1 MIIETHIS
9 DRKALAKA
17 IADELGVPSRYMG
30 MPSCGYQVG
39 AYTIDRS
46 GNIIGEDFRPLQDF
60 LLRNGYITEPLAG
73 ENPPADSEAQTGSA
87 DEPERMFISV
97 PAPDMTVV
105 QLRNL
110 VYLLYSKQVLI
121 SRMTRSEFLH
131 VPDILIE
138 RLKEHLPETMEAF
151 IELLDDAR
159 ALEEL
164 DGFDFHDGKLTM
176 SFSFTPTEPERWTTY
191 AGLITRL
198 LKAAKGARFFIANK
212 KEVENEKYLARA
224 FLLRLGYIGNDAKA
238 ERHLLLDHLSGSSA
252 FPTEEAARR
261 HSEKYAAIRAEQRL
275 AKTEAAIR
283 EVIIDD

>member
-1 MIIETHIS
+1 MTIETHVA

-17 IADELGVPSRYMG
+17 IADELGTPSRYMG

-39 AYTIDRS
+39 AYTIDRT

-60 LLRNGYITEPLAG
+60 LLRNGYITEPLASA
-73 ENPPADSEAQTGSA
+73 ELPTDSEAQTGST
-87 DEPERMFISV
+87 DQSERMYISV

-110 VYLLYSKQVLI
+110 VYLLYSKQTLI
-121 SRMTRSEFLH
+121 SKMTRSEFLH

-138 RLKEHLPETMEAF
+138 RLKEHLPETMEEF

-159 ALEEL
+159 VLGGL
-164 DGFDFHDGKLTM
+164 DGFDFHDEKLTM
-176 SFSFTPTEPERWTTY
+176 SFSFFPTEPERWTAY

-198 LKAAKGARFFIANK
+198 LKAAKGAHFFIPNK
-212 KEVENEKYLARA
+212 MEVKNEKYLARG

-252 FPTEEAARR
+252 FPTMEAARK
-261 HSEKYAAIRAEQRL
+261 HSEKYAAIRAERRL
-275 AKTEAAIR
+275 AQTEEAIR
-283 EVIIDD
+283 EVMHND

>member
-1 MIIETHIS
+1 MIIETHVS

-17 IADELGVPSRYMG
+17 IADELSVPARYMG

-39 AYTIDRS
+39 AYTIDRR
-46 GNIIGEDFRPLQDF
+46 GNIVGEDFRPLQGF
-60 LLRNGYITEPLAG
+60 LLRNGYITQPLAS
-73 ENPPADSEAQTGSA
+73 ESSPADSEAQTGSE
-87 DEPERMFISV
+87 DEPERMYISV

-110 VYLLYSKQVLI
+110 VYLLYSKQALI

-138 RLKEHLPETMEAF
+138 RLKEHLPETVEEF

-176 SFSFTPTEPERWTTY
+176 SFSFAPTEPERWTTY

-198 LKAAKGARFFIANK
+198 LEAAKGAHFFIANK
-212 KEVENEKYLARA
+212 KAVENEKYLARA
-224 FLLRLGYIGNDAKA
+224 FLLRLGYVGNDSKA

-252 FPTEEAARR
+252 FPTQEAARK

-275 AKTEAAIR
+275 AKAEAAIR
-283 EVIIDD
+283 EVMIDD

>member
-1 MIIETHIS
+1 MIIETHVV

-17 IADELGVPSRYMG
+17 IADELGSSSRYMG

-39 AYTIDRS
+39 AYTIDRN

-60 LLRNGYITEPLAG
+60 LLRNSYITEPLANA
-73 ENPPADSEAQTGSA
+73 NPLADSESQTGSS
-87 DEPERMFISV
+87 DEPERMYISV

-121 SRMTRSEFLH
+121 SKMTRSEFLN
-131 VPDILIE
+131 VSDILIE
-138 RLKEHLPETMEAF
+138 RLKEHLPETMEEF

-159 ALEEL
+159 ALGDL

-176 SFSFTPTEPERWTTY
+176 YFSFAPTEPERWTTY
-191 AGLITRL
+191 AGLISRL
-198 LKAAKGARFFIANK
+198 LKAAKGAHFFIANK
-212 KEVENEKYLARA
+212 KEAENEKYLARA
-224 FLLRLGYIGNDAKA
+224 FLLRLGYVGNDAKA

-252 FPTEEAARR
+252 FPTEEAARK
-261 HSEKYAAIRAEQRL
+261 HSEKYAAIRAEQKL
-275 AKTEAAIR
+275 AKTEGSIK
-283 EVIIDD
+283 EVMSDD

>member
-1 MIIETHIS
+1 MTIETHVA

-39 AYTIDRS
+39 AYTIDRR
-46 GNIIGEDFRPLQDF
+46 GNIVGEDFRPLQGF
-60 LLRNGYITEPLAG
+60 LLRNGYITQPLAG

-159 ALEEL
+159 AVGDL
-164 DGFDFHDGKLTM
+164 DGFDLRDGQFTM
-176 SFSFTPTEPERWTTY
+176 SFPFSETETERWTTY
-191 AGLITRL
+191 AGLIGRIL
-198 LKAAKGARFFIANK
+198 NAARGATFILANK
-212 KEVENEKYLARA
+212 QEVDNAKYLARA
-224 FLLRLGYIGNDAKA
+224 FLLRLGYVGKEMKA
-238 ERHLLLDHLSGSSA
+238 ERSLLLDHLSGFSA
-252 FPTEEAARR
+252 FPTEEAARK
-261 HSEKYAAIRAEQRL
+261 HSEKYATIRAERRM
-275 AKTEAAIR
+275 ARTEDAIR
-283 EVIIDD
+283 EVMIDD